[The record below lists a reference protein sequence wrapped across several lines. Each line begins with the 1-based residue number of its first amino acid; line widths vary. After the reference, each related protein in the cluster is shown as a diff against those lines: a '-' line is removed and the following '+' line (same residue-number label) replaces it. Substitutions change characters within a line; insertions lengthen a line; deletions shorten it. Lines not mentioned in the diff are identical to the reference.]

1 MMSLPAAL
9 EMGDPFCPEHGY
21 IELSALRQAREDY
34 WSAKTPEAERDAYA
48 RARASGQPPSFGEGF
63 GGKVA
68 ICWSGDPKHEN
79 AAHRDCPLGEFL
91 RLAEVPGVRLH
102 SVQVGPGAA
111 RFGELGCW
119 GLVEDR
125 GPEIT
130 NFADTARI
138 LGEMD
143 LVVTVDTSVGHLAGA
158 MGIPTWL
165 LVNRRG
171 QDFRLGMEGE
181 TTEWY
186 PGHRLFRRDV
196 GEGWDAVMG
205 RAVDA
210 LRELM
215 R

>member
-9 EMGDPFCPEHGY
+9 ERGEP
-21 IELSALRQAREDY
+21 
-34 WSAKTPEAERDAYA
+34 
-48 RARASGQPPSFGEGF
+48 FGEPYIDPPDPDWTIPRTLHHPLR
-63 GGKVA
+63 KVA
-68 ICWSGDPKHEN
+68 ICWAGDPKHEQTVN
-79 AAHRDCPLGEFL
+79 RDCPLGEFL

-125 GPEIT
+125 APEIT

-138 LGEMD
+138 LVEMD

-158 MGIPTWL
+158 MGVPCWV

-171 QDFRLGMEGE
+171 QDFRWGMEGE
-181 TTEWY
+181 TTGWY
-186 PGHRLFRRDV
+186 SGHRLFRRDI
-196 GEGWDAVMG
+196 GESWGGVMG
-205 RAVDA
+205 RVEAE
-210 LRELM
+210 LRGLV